1 MSLIVAVVVGLL
13 AGSLWLQLG
22 DIALWWKSAAPD
34 LISRALGERT
44 ARVGA
49 ALFAGA
55 ALALSGTI
63 VQSTVRN
70 PLAEP
75 GLLGITAG
83 AGVGAVLVVT
93 TGLGGG
99 GRPALVTMAVA
110 AGLATFMLIALISW
124 RGGLLPDRF
133 VLVGIGCG
141 YVLTALTTFMLLRS
155 EPWETPRILTWL
167 SGTTYGR
174 SLPDVAPV
182 VAVLIVVTPIVVILR
197 RQLDLLAID
206 EDTPRILGINL
217 ERTRFGVLALA
228 AVLAA
233 VSVIAVGTVGFVGL
247 VAPHLARSL
256 VGARH
261 ARVIPVAMILGA
273 LLVVVA
279 DTFGRTIISPSQL
292 PAGLMIALIGAP
304 YFVWLLRSSHE

>member
-1 MSLIVAVVVGLL
+1 
-13 AGSLWLQLG
+13 
-22 DIALWWKSAAPD
+22 
-34 LISRALGERT
+34 
-44 ARVGA
+44 
-49 ALFAGA
+49 
-55 ALALSGTI
+55 
-63 VQSTVRN
+63 
-70 PLAEP
+70 
-75 GLLGITAG
+75 
-83 AGVGAVLVVT
+83 
-93 TGLGGG
+93 
-99 GRPALVTMAVA
+99 
-110 AGLATFMLIALISW
+110 
-124 RGGLLPDRF
+124 
-133 VLVGIGCG
+133 
-141 YVLTALTTFMLLRS
+141 MLLRS

-182 VAVLIVVTPIVVILR
+182 VTVLIVVTPIVVILR

-206 EDTPRILGINL
+206 EDTPRILGVNL